1 MKLYEKYLLQEKTFK
16 QSVEGALKELSKM
29 SNSDEL
35 DDKATDLMMAIENQG
50 YKINDDEKDPK
61 KHNDRIKQIKKATNL
76 ISDMVDSKNKQSYIK
91 KIMKV
96 VNTIFDD

>member
-35 DDKATDLMMAIENQG
+35 DNKATDLMMAIENQG
-50 YKINDDEKDPK
+50 YKVNDDEKDPV
-61 KHNDRIKQIKKATNL
+61 KHNDRIKQIKKAVNL
-76 ISDMVDSKNKQSYIK
+76 ISDMADSKNKQPYIK

-96 VNTIFDD
+96 VDTIFK